1 MQLAIRTIE
10 NRSREVGELRK
21 NRHTSTGLARI
32 LVTALAT
39 LLVGLSVSGCA
50 TPKDVILATTTS
62 TQDTGLLEVLIPMFE
77 KKTGYRVKAVAVGTG
92 QALEMGRRGEADVLL
107 VHAPK
112 SEEQVVAEG
121 HVINRKLVMHNDFVI
136 CGPER
141 DPAGIRGEKSA
152 AQAFRKIAQSQSLFV
167 SRGDD
172 SGTHKKELEV
182 WEEAGV
188 KPEGHWYQECGS
200 GMGQTLNIASEKGAY
215 VLTDRGTFLSLKKNL
230 ALVILVEGDRSLLNI
245 YHVMQVN
252 PEKHPKVNAKGGK
265 AFVEFMVS
273 DEVQKVI
280 GEFGVKEYGQP
291 LFFPDA
297 GK

>member
-1 MQLAIRTIE
+1 M
-10 NRSREVGELRK
+10 RK
-21 NRHTSTGLARI
+21 NRYIGAGLAGM
-32 LVTALAT
+32 LLAVLAMT
-39 LLVGLSVSGCA
+39 LVGISISGCA
-50 TPKDVILATTTS
+50 TQKDVILATTTS

-77 KKTGYRVKAVAVGTG
+77 KKTGYRVKVVAVGTG
-92 QALEMGRRGEADVLL
+92 QALEMARRGEADVLL

-112 SEEQVVAEG
+112 SEEQMVAEG
-121 HVINRKLVMHNDFVI
+121 HVIKRKPVMHNDFVI
-136 CGPER
+136 CGPQA
-141 DPAGIRGEKSA
+141 DPAGIRGERSA
-152 AQAFRKIAQSQSLFV
+152 AQAFKRIAESKSLFV

-172 SGTHKKELEV
+172 SGTHKKELEI
-182 WEEAGV
+182 WKEAGIT
-188 KPEGHWYQECGS
+188 PEGRWYQESGS

-215 VLTDRGTFLSLKKNL
+215 VLSDRGTFLSLKKNL

-252 PEKHPKVNAKGGK
+252 PQKHPKVNAKGGK

-273 DEVQKVI
+273 EEVQKVI

>member
-1 MQLAIRTIE
+1 M
-10 NRSREVGELRK
+10 RK
-21 NRHTSTGLARI
+21 NRYISAGLAGM
-32 LVTALAT
+32 LLAALAIS
-39 LLVGLSVSGCA
+39 LVEISISGCA
-50 TPKDVILATTTS
+50 TKEDVILATTTS
-62 TQDTGLLEVLIPMFE
+62 TLDTGLLEVLIPVFE
-77 KKTGYRVKAVAVGTG
+77 KKTGYRVKAVGVGTG

-107 VHAPK
+107 VHAPE

-121 HVINRKLVMHNDFVI
+121 HATNRKRVMHNDFVI
-136 CGPER
+136 CGPQA

-152 AQAFRKIAQSQSLFV
+152 AQAFRKIAQSKSLFV

-215 VLTDRGTFLSLKKNL
+215 VLSDRGTFLSLKKNL

-273 DEVQKVI
+273 EEVQKVI
-280 GEFGVKEYGQP
+280 GGFGVKEYGQP